1 VAGCRRRHSLGPP
14 GHGACPARALRI
26 RTQEQLPVYERL
38 GDVRSKAVTQGKIA
52 DILQARGELDEALA
66 LHEQRLPI
74 AELLRDIDSIA
85 HIKFS
90 IASLRLQR
98 GDHNTGGIQQIY
110 KDLSEAFGISLKL
123 GRPDFIGGIG
133 QLLVQVLAMGG
144 QRDEALKVL
153 KHTEETFDKLGNTWG
168 LTRVRQL
175 REMISKA

>member
-1 VAGCRRRHSLGPP
+1 MTQGKIADILQ
-14 GHGACPARALRI
+14 ARGELDEALRI

-66 LHEQRLPI
+66 LHAERLPV
-74 AELLRDIDSIA
+74 AERLGDIDSIA

-90 IASLRLQR
+90 TAYLRLQR
-98 GDHNTGGIQQIY
+98 GDHNTGGMQQIY
-110 KDLSEAFGISLKL
+110 DDLAEAHGISLKL

-133 QLLVQVLAMGG
+133 QVLAQVLAMGG

-153 KHTEETFDKLGNTWG
+153 QLAGAAFEKLGDAQG
-168 LTRVRQL
+168 LAQVREL
-175 REMISKA
+175 EELIGKLA